1 MSSTFEQT
9 SIFNSAKAVPRR
21 VLVVDDDA
29 TLLDEIGTLLAGQD
43 LEAVRVAKPEEA
55 ITLVARQWFPVI
67 VTDDEMPEMDGIE
80 LVHRVRAL
88 AAKPTYVIMMSAT
101 ADNAAMERGYCAGV
115 DQYVSKKNMQAA
127 LSMRIAEGLKT
138 IRLRRLG
145 KNKLAHESVVTV
157 DLNSGAHTARHLV
170 GRLSAEIM
178 LAQRT
183 QSTVNIIA
191 LGVHPSQ
198 QETVSESQ
206 LSATLAALKGSL
218 RPQLDW
224 VAWLHPA
231 GNSHRF
237 IVVLPSASSETATF
251 VQSVR
256 NTFVSAA
263 KELSGQPPALSIGAF
278 SVQPAAD
285 ANPPTAMEVLGG
297 KVGTTKPIEE

>member
-1 MSSTFEQT
+1 
-9 SIFNSAKAVPRR
+9 
-21 VLVVDDDA
+21 
-29 TLLDEIGTLLAGQD
+29 
-43 LEAVRVAKPEEA
+43 
-55 ITLVARQWFPVI
+55 
-67 VTDDEMPEMDGIE
+67 MDGIA

-88 AAKPTYVIMMSAT
+88 AAKPTYVIMMTAN
-101 ADNAAMERGYCAGV
+101 ADNVVMERGYCAGV
-115 DQYVSKKNMQAA
+115 DQYVSKKNMEAA
-127 LSMRIAEGLKT
+127 LPMRIAEGLKA

-145 KNKLAHESVVTV
+145 KRKLAHESVVTV

-183 QSTVNIIA
+183 QSTVNVIS

-198 QETVSESQ
+198 QEVVSESQ

-237 IVVLPSASSETATF
+237 VVVLPSASSETATF

-256 NTFVSAA
+256 NTFVSSAR
-263 KELSGQPPALSIGAF
+263 ELSGQPPTLSIGTFA
-278 SVQPAAD
+278 VQPTAD
-285 ANPPTAMEVLGG
+285 AKSPTAMEVLGKAESARRAQQSG
-297 KVGTTKPIEE
+297 